1 MRPFAL
7 ATPPPPHMRRQRA
20 GNIVNISSIGGLI
33 AIPFQALYSASK
45 FALESMT
52 ASLRMEVRPF
62 GIRVVLIEPGDT
74 KTPITEHR
82 RYYGIRM

>member
-1 MRPFAL
+1 
-7 ATPPPPHMRRQRA
+7 MRRQRA

-45 FALESMT
+45 FALEGMT